1 MNHAFQGRPTVGS
14 GALSRESL
22 SISSAPRPTMPQQ
35 INHQTVRD
43 LLVEALAMKSRGVS
57 PRHIADSIVGLAKG
71 FGLITER
78 GYGEGIR
85 IIFHQTGEGI
95 RFDGREWHH
104 VREIV
109 NPT

>member
-57 PRHIADSIVGLAKG
+57 PRHIADSI
-71 FGLITER
+71 
-78 GYGEGIR
+78 
-85 IIFHQTGEGI
+85 FHQTGEGI